1 MKKLLMVCLAVLMCF
16 SVAACGNPFE
26 KNENTEGKVVI
37 KVGVLGTTT
46 EQEIF
51 RKYKNGFQEK
61 YSDVVVQL
69 DPIPG
74 GYSTGMD
81 NYVQNK
87 SFPDVV
93 FTPGDQHAA
102 YSSKGHFLD
111 LQKFDEADETF
122 SFDAIYPELIETT
135 HYNTSDQGIWF
146 MPRDYNK
153 VVTFVNKTMLELIPG
168 ENGKPYAGFET
179 FENLKQNWNT
189 ETFYAVCAAV
199 KKKVDANVANPQNV
213 PTAEKQAGLIKD
225 TYAVDARYNWSPSYE
240 AMVRHYGGKV
250 IDVTKMNGSE
260 TDYSQVLSVDTV
272 ETVTAYRELYKNLSK
287 PGYIKQTLSSGGVS
301 AFPNKKAAFWFTTRP
316 SWGDVISAN
325 ATFDVD
331 FLPFPYDYVGVG
343 CSGYAISKL
352 AESRVSKYAATK
364 DGSDQKMTN
373 ADYAWMFLKY
383 IASEEG
389 QDEFG
394 KIGMGVPSL
403 ISMKEKGEWMK
414 YGGLE
419 INHKAFV
426 ENTKGQTVV
435 SVNDIY
441 SFPATA
447 QKTVSD
453 NMISIMSY
461 VVKDAFWPNDLSL
474 EVNSTNYSAIYAKI
488 KQYKDTMM
496 VRINA
501 AEK

>member
-26 KNENTEGKVVI
+26 ENENTEGKVVI

-287 PGYIKQTLSSGGVS
+287 PGYIKQTLSSRLC
-301 AFPNKKAAFWFTTRP
+301 WM
-316 SWGDVISAN
+316 
-325 ATFDVD
+325 
-331 FLPFPYDYVGVG
+331 
-343 CSGYAISKL
+343 CSG
-352 AESRVSKYAATK
+352 
-364 DGSDQKMTN
+364 
-373 ADYAWMFLKY
+373 
-383 IASEEG
+383 
-389 QDEFG
+389 
-394 KIGMGVPSL
+394 
-403 ISMKEKGEWMK
+403 
-414 YGGLE
+414 
-419 INHKAFV
+419 
-426 ENTKGQTVV
+426 
-435 SVNDIY
+435 
-441 SFPATA
+441 
-447 QKTVSD
+447 
-453 NMISIMSY
+453 
-461 VVKDAFWPNDLSL
+461 
-474 EVNSTNYSAIYAKI
+474 
-488 KQYKDTMM
+488 
-496 VRINA
+496 
-501 AEK
+501 